1 MIIQINATVCAAVDH
16 GDDEA
21 AQDRWQRPVQEGA
34 GRSEKAAV
42 TRRNKKLRERGRN
55 VGSSAGLTIA
65 ATTIYGAL
73 EMVAV
78 MDGHRLRLTGP
89 FVACDLSAT
98 A

>member
-1 MIIQINATVCAAVDH
+1 MVTMGSTRSLAATS
-16 GDDEA
+16 
-21 AQDRWQRPVQEGA
+21 A
-34 GRSEKAAV
+34 GWFREVEKAAV
-42 TRRNKKLRERGRN
+42 TRRNKKLRERGNN

-73 EMVAV
+73 KMGGR
-78 MDGHRLRLTGP
+78 DGRGRLRLTGP